1 MTIMNFDVGLLGFAV
16 AVFAGATV
24 FYAGMSSLFHGA
36 RKQLSSSTGNGLAL
50 PMAWTTRS
58 TTLPDPAR
66 HLATDR
72 RPVAAAG
79 STATSQ
85 LDRLAGLI
93 GDQFDRADATQ
104 RLHNRAGQQLDLA
117 SYAIQTLVQDLR
129 GIVPSL
135 TPAPAAVSP
144 APADIRPRA
153 TGLSL
158 AA

>member
-1 MTIMNFDVGLLGFAV
+1 MTMMNFDLGLLGFAV

-24 FYAGMSSLFHGA
+24 FYAGVSSLFHGA
-36 RKQLSSSTGNGLAL
+36 RKQLSSSTG
-50 PMAWTTRS
+50 T

-66 HLATDR
+66 HLATDQ
-72 RPVAAAG
+72 RPGAAAG

-85 LDRLAGLI
+85 LDRLASLI

-129 GIVPSL
+129 GIVPAL
-135 TPAPAAVSP
+135 TPAPPAVSP
-144 APADIRPRA
+144 TPADIRPRA

>member
-1 MTIMNFDVGLLGFAV
+1 MTIMNFDLGLLGFAV
-16 AVFAGATV
+16 AVFAGATL
-24 FYAGMSSLFHGA
+24 FYAGMSSLFRGS
-36 RKQLSSSTGNGLAL
+36 RKQLSSSTGSARSVKL
-50 PMAWTTRS
+50 PTRS
-58 TTLPDPAR
+58 TALPDPAR

-135 TPAPAAVSP
+135 APAPAAVSP
-144 APADIRPRA
+144 TPADIRPRA